1 MTSTSSYL
9 ISSVI
14 LCTFIL
20 LLSISSSSSLMIPN
34 HRRRLRANPAQ
45 VQTQLLAAHNAVRKK
60 HKLPPLTWS
69 TKLANYA
76 KWYGNQRRN
85 DCRLVHS
92 TGDYGENIFWGQGQS
107 WNVTDAVRGWAVQEG
122 WYNYGSNS
130 CMTGRDCLHY
140 TQLVWRSTKQV
151 GCARV
156 KCRNGDTYVVCEYYP
171 HGNVVGQRPY

>member
-1 MTSTSSYL
+1 
-9 ISSVI
+9 
-14 LCTFIL
+14 
-20 LLSISSSSSLMIPN
+20 MIPN

-76 KWYGNQRRN
+76 K
-85 DCRLVHS
+85 
-92 TGDYGENIFWGQGQS
+92 WGQGQS